1 MSILKRIS
9 ENRRISEI
17 SRTSTVINFYK
28 PLTDRKLQRMLILEY
43 LGTTL
48 FGIGLQSAKDDFQ
61 IQLVIFF
68 SMLFSARHSGA
79 HYHIAVTLILMFRP
93 HYPIN
98 RFRGV
103 LQILVGILGFMTGA
117 YFGYKILNNLLSFN
131 RPHFKSKIIES

>member
-1 MSILKRIS
+1 MSILRRIS
-9 ENRRISEI
+9 ENRRISDI
-17 SRTSTVINFYK
+17 SRASTVINFYQ
-28 PLTDRKLQRMLILEY
+28 PFTDRKLQRILILEY

-103 LQILVGILGFMTGA
+103 LQIIVGILGFMTGA
-117 YFGYKILNNLLSFN
+117 YFGYHMLNSLLLINRSNLQSKTI
-131 RPHFKSKIIES
+131 KS